1 MSKKPRRRSAFDKP
15 EIPQIPM
22 EPIDAIPQ
30 LLPQKPVLKRSNSP
44 RTTTRD
50 RSWDAKR
57 SKATYDL
64 PSELI
69 QRIKDIAGE
78 LGREGAAVKVSDVAR
93 LLLETGI
100 KQYEAGALKAK
111 PRPTGFT
118 LFDD

>member
-15 EIPQIPM
+15 EVPQIPV

-30 LLPQKPVLKRSNSP
+30 LLPQKPVIEQSGFS

-64 PSELI
+64 PPELI
-69 QRIKDIAGE
+69 QKIKDIAGE
-78 LGREGAAVKVSDVAR
+78 LGEEGAMVKISDVAR

-100 KQYEAGALKAK
+100 EQYEAGELKAK